1 MDDMYVATWLSSCVC
16 GQLLSSVD
24 GTGSL
29 ALFTSANEGRGN
41 GKTKT
46 EYDKQQSQPAGASQR
61 GMQGPS
67 MRHRGGATGPVPQN
81 GMH

>member
-1 MDDMYVATWLSSCVC
+1 MDDTYVATWLSSCVC

-29 ALFTSANEGRGN
+29 ALFTSGGRSRQR
-41 GKTKT
+41 GKGKSKT
-46 EYDKQQSQPAGASQR
+46 EYDKQQSQR

-67 MRHRGGATGPVPQN
+67 MRARGGATGPVPQN
-81 GMH
+81 GRH

>member
-29 ALFTSANEGRGN
+29 ALFTSGVSDLIFYNLVFF
-41 GKTKT
+41 KKKLCLT
-46 EYDKQQSQPAGASQR
+46 P
-61 GMQGPS
+61 
-67 MRHRGGATGPVPQN
+67 
-81 GMH
+81 